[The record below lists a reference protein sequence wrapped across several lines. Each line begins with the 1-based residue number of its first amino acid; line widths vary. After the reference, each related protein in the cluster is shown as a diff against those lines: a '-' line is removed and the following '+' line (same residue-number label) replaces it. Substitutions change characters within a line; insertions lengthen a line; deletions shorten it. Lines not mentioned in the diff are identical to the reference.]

1 MILLELFWGFLKVGC
16 FAFGGA
22 YAAIPIVR
30 EIVLSYGWLTDEALT
45 RMIAVGE
52 STPGPIMVNLA
63 TYVGV
68 DRAGVLGG
76 AVATFAVV
84 LPAFLIIILIL
95 AVFKNLEKKPA
106 VQALLSG
113 LKPCVTGVILAV
125 GAYMVLC
132 SLFPAEGGKGF
143 ELAAPELPAMLI
155 TGILAAV
162 MIGWRLI
169 RKKRLSPI
177 ILIIIAAGLGMA
189 VYGV

>member
-1 MILLELFWGFLKVGC
+1 MILLELFLCFLKVGC

-30 EIVLSYGWLTDEALT
+30 ETVLGYGWLTDEALS

-68 DRAGVLGG
+68 DRGGILGG

-84 LPAFLIIILIL
+84 LPAFLIIVLIL
-95 AVFKNLEKKPA
+95 AVFKRLAEKPVVK
-106 VQALLSG
+106 ALLTG
-113 LKPCVTGVILAV
+113 LKSCVTGIILAV
-125 GAYMVLC
+125 GVYMVIC
-132 SLFPAEGGKGF
+132 GAFPTESGRGF
-143 ELAAPELPAMLI
+143 DLSAPELPAILI
-155 TGILAAV
+155 TAALGAV
-162 MIGWRLI
+162 MIGYRLI

-177 ILIIIAAGLGMA
+177 LLIVIAAALGMA